1 MIAASAQGATRLL
14 EALEKLAQWA
24 GEPSGGG
31 SSGAPSREL
40 VRAFEEALSLPPAD
54 ASAAAAGGTGG
65 APAATALLPG
75 PAESMPC
82 PSVAGTGAEGSPS
95 PVEQAGKGFAVVAEE
110 VRNLAQK
117 SSAASQDTA
126 ELIQRSLSAI
136 QQGTTSMNETAEYMQ
151 RVVQS
156 AQEIT
161 ETIQQISEASDQQ
174 AEALAQITQGVDQ
187 ISSVVQT
194 NSATAEQSAAA
205 SQEMA
210 NQSRILKELTAKFQ
224 LRDIEDEVDNV
235 TGAEAQHGRA

>member
-1 MIAASAQGATRLL
+1 MGREIVDSNQKMQESLSAMTEIRR
-14 EALEKLAQWA
+14 
-24 GEPSGGG
+24 
-31 SSGAPSREL
+31 SSGEIGNIIKTIEDI
-40 VRAFEEALSLPPAD
+40 AFQTNILALNAAVEAAR
-54 ASAAAAGGTGG
+54 
-65 APAATALLPG
+65 
-75 PAESMPC
+75 
-82 PSVAGTGAEGSPS
+82 AGT
-95 PVEQAGKGFAVVAEE
+95 AGKGFAVVAEE

-194 NSATAEQSAAA
+194 NSATAEESAAA
-205 SQEMA
+205 SEELSGQA
-210 NQSRILKELTAKFQ
+210 QLLKELTGGFTFRK
-224 LRDIEDEVDNV
+224 DD
-235 TGAEAQHGRA
+235 TGTAQPPQ